1 MEMFRTNFKL
11 YIKIF
16 YCILLLP
23 LFYEF
28 LIFTV
33 NINTGILFSN
43 NTISEKYYNLINW
56 DNTGYYTHKY
66 FCIYSINIFLIFMLK
81 VFVFIIFRPIK
92 WIFKKDIVKLNRFD
106 ALIIFLSFIS
116 ICILF
121 TLICRL

>member
-1 MEMFRTNFKL
+1 MEMFRNNFKL

-16 YCILLLP
+16 YCLLLLP

-33 NINTGILFSN
+33 NINAGILFSD

-56 DNTGYYTHKY
+56 DNIGYYTDKF
-66 FCIYSINIFLIFMLK
+66 FCIYSISIFLIFMLK

-92 WIFKKDIVKLNRFD
+92 WIFKKDMIKLNRFD